1 MATVYR
7 NPGLSRGAPVGPA
20 PDGQGYT
27 TYKEPDT
34 RVPPRPLPVMKA
46 ITVDGVAVPEDAI
59 LREAQNHPADNPG
72 EALRAA
78 AQALVVRQLLI
89 NEARRLDMICDVQTM
104 ENGQTETFEDA
115 AIRALTEREVSV
127 PAANE
132 DECRRFYEANRDRF
146 ASAPLHE
153 ARHILVAAP
162 ESDAA
167 RREKARLEAQDLCNT
182 LQRDPGR
189 FARLAEAVSVCP
201 SAAQGGNLGQL
212 SPGSTVPEFESALAQ
227 MVPGEITRSPVASR
241 FGFHVI
247 ALDRAVEARQLP
259 FEAVRQRIADWLEA
273 QAFARAV
280 AQYVSILAGRAKIT
294 GIDMGGADSPLVQ

>member
-7 NPGLSRGAPVGPA
+7 NPSLAGGAPVGPA

-34 RVPPRPLPVMKA
+34 SVPPKPLPVMKA
-46 ITVDGVAVPEDAI
+46 ISVDGVAIPEEAI
-59 LREAQNHPADNPG
+59 LHEAQNHPADNPG

-78 AQALVVRQLLI
+78 AHALVVRQLLL
-89 NEARRLDMICDVQTM
+89 NEARRLDMLCDLRTG
-104 ENGQTETFEDA
+104 NGQTETFEDA
-115 AIRALTEREVSV
+115 AIRALTEREVAV
-127 PAANE
+127 PAAN
-132 DECRRFYEANRDRF
+132 DGECRRFYEINRERF
-146 ASAPLHE
+146 TSAPLYE

-162 ESDAA
+162 ESDPE
-167 RREKARLEAQDLCNT
+167 RREAARLEAQALCNA
-182 LQRDPGR
+182 LQTEPRG
-189 FARLAEAVSVCP
+189 FSEAAKAVSACS
-201 SAAQGGNLGQL
+201 SADQGGNLGQL
-212 SPGSTVPEFESALAQ
+212 SPGSTVPEFEAALAQ
-227 MVPGEITRSPVASR
+227 IMPGEITRAPVATR

-259 FEAVRQRIADWLEA
+259 FEAVKVRIADWLEA

-294 GIDMGGADSPLVQ
+294 GIDMDGATSPLVQ

>member
-7 NPGLSRGAPVGPA
+7 NPSLAGGSPVGPS

-34 RVPPRPLPVMKA
+34 SVPPKPLPVMKA
-46 ITVDGVAVPEDAI
+46 ITVDGVAIPEEAI
-59 LREAQNHPADNPG
+59 LHEAQNHPADNPG

-78 AQALVVRQLLI
+78 AHALVVRQLLL
-89 NEARRLDMICDVQTM
+89 NEARRLDMLCDVQS

-115 AIRALTEREVSV
+115 AIRALTEREVNV
-127 PAANE
+127 PAARD
-132 DECRRFYEANRDRF
+132 DECRRFYELNRDRF
-146 ASAPLHE
+146 TSAPLYE

-162 ESDAA
+162 ESDAQ
-167 RREKARLEAQDLCNT
+167 RREKARLEAQDICNA
-182 LQRDPGR
+182 LQKDPRG
-189 FARLAEAVSVCP
+189 FSEVAKAVSACS

-212 SPGSTVPEFESALAQ
+212 SPGSTVPEFEAAMAQ
-227 MVPGEITRSPVASR
+227 MMPGEITRSPVATR

-259 FEAVRQRIADWLEA
+259 FEAVKVRIADWLEA
-273 QAFARAV
+273 QTFARAV

-294 GIDMGGADSPLVQ
+294 GIDMDGASSPLVQ